1 MVNPVVM
8 AKTRTLEAGNPEICQ
23 VNVLRRLG
31 LASAPQIGFTLLELL
46 VVLAIIAMASA
57 SVGFAMRDSTQSQL
71 EREAIRLSALLESAR
86 ARSQLSGVQV
96 RWHVTAQGFRFEG
109 LPAPIGQEPQVPDT
123 WLDGDTRATVDEAG
137 GLLQVN
143 LLAEIVLGPD
153 PIIAKQ
159 SITLTLRG
167 QPDKNLRLV
176 TDGVRPFVVQVQ
188 P

>member
-1 MVNPVVM
+1 M
-8 AKTRTLEAGNPEICQ
+8 AKTRTLEAGSPEILP
-23 VNVLRRLG
+23 VNVLRRHC

-109 LPAPIGQEPQVPDT
+109 LPAPTGQDT
-123 WLDGDTRATVDEAG
+123 PMPNSWLDGDTQATVDMAS
-137 GLLQVN
+137 GLTQAN
-143 LLAEIVLGPD
+143 LPAELVLGPD
-153 PIIAKQ
+153 PLIAAQ
-159 SITLTLRG
+159 TITLTSRR
-167 QPDKNLRLV
+167 QPDKTLRMA
-176 TDGVRPFVVQVQ
+176 TDGVRPFTVKVL